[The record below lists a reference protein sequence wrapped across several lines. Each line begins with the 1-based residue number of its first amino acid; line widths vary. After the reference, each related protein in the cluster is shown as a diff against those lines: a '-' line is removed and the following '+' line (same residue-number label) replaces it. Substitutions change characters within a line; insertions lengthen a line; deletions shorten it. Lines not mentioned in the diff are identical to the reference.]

1 MLRGKRTGYGG
12 STDLGRLRSGTRG
25 SCIPVRMFRFV
36 LRPFTMIHMRT
47 NGSKE
52 INGGICKKYLSHFES
67 GCEHRRGPKTN
78 VVEIMCRL
86 TLRKE
91 LGEEIAND
99 LRSPE
104 TKIELS
110 WLLQPSIGRAPSIH
124 IFCAFLRRLETQ
136 VERISYLA
144 AVTVLPE
151 EQFVYQNKCPNVAAI
166 CQTFHPLATQST
178 GVLIAA
184 KNNDQNAHTLHPLWP
199 LLHKPNLA
207 T

>member
-1 MLRGKRTGYGG
+1 M
-12 STDLGRLRSGTRG
+12 
-25 SCIPVRMFRFV
+25 
-36 LRPFTMIHMRT
+36 HMRT
-47 NGSKE
+47 NGSKV

-67 GCEHRRGPKTN
+67 GCERRRGPKTDA
-78 VVEIMCRL
+78 VEIMCRL

-91 LGEEIAND
+91 LGEEIPND

-104 TKIELS
+104 TKIELG
-110 WLLQPSIGRAPSIH
+110 WLLQRSAGRAPSIH
-124 IFCAFLRRLETQ
+124 IFCAFLRRLETR
-136 VERISYLA
+136 VERISYWA

-151 EQFVYQNKCPNVAAI
+151 EQSVYQNKCPNSTAI

-184 KNNDQNAHTLHPLWP
+184 KTNDRSAHTLHPLWP